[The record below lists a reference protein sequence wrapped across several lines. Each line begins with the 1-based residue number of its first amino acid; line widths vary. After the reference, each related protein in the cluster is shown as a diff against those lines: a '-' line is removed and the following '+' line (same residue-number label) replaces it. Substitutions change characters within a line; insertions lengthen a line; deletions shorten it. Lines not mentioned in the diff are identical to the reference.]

1 MEGKSKLTEFRE
13 IKPRNPKCEG
23 KAKSMSQPRIDAA
36 LLGSHPRRNL
46 KGGTGSGTTR
56 GILASTG
63 VLFIQSPPVG
73 REGGGDIV
81 MGNGRVARGGE
92 GGEGGAGRLGEEG

>member
-1 MEGKSKLTEFRE
+1 MLTEFRE
-13 IKPRNPKCEG
+13 IKTQKPKMLGE
-23 KAKSMSQPRIDAA
+23 SEEYVAA
-36 LLGSHPRRNL
+36 PYRRRL
-46 KGGTGSGTTR
+46 VGFSSPEEPKGGGRSGTTR

-81 MGNGRVARGGE
+81 MGNGRVARGGK